1 MAQFQTR
8 MLAFR
13 IRSEEDYNTIMEK
26 ILSSGLTHQQY
37 LLSAALDQP
46 ITNTDGLKA
55 LIPEIKRIGN
65 NINQISKRANENRS
79 ITEFEIEEVRKE
91 LNSIWQLLKSQIHT
105 AV

>member
-1 MAQFQTR
+1 MAQFQTK

-13 IRSEEDYNTIMEK
+13 IRDEGDYNTIMDK
-26 ILSSGLTHQQY
+26 ISLSGLNHQQY
-37 LLSAALDQP
+37 LLSAALDQT

-79 ITEFEIEEVRKE
+79 ITEFEIEEVKKE
-91 LNSIWQLLKSQIHT
+91 LNNIWQLLKSQIHT

>member
-1 MAQFQTR
+1 MAQFQTK

-13 IRSEEDYNTIMEK
+13 IRDEGDYNTIMDK
-26 ILSSGLTHQQY
+26 ISSSGLNHQQY
-37 LLSAALDQP
+37 LLSAALNQP

-79 ITEFEIEEVRKE
+79 ISEFEMEEVKKE
-91 LNSIWQLLKSQIHT
+91 LNSIWQLLKSQIPT

>member
-1 MAQFQTR
+1 MAQFQTK

-13 IRSEEDYNTIMEK
+13 IRDEGDYNTIMDK
-26 ILSSGLTHQQY
+26 ISSSGLNHQQY
-37 LLSAALDQP
+37 LLSAALNQP

-79 ITEFEIEEVRKE
+79 ITEFEIEEVKKE

>member
-1 MAQFQTR
+1 MAQFQTK

-13 IRSEEDYNTIMEK
+13 IRDEGDYNTIMEK

-37 LLSAALDQP
+37 LLSAALDQA

-79 ITEFEIEEVRKE
+79 ISEFEIEEVKKE
-91 LNSIWQLLKSQIHT
+91 LNNIWRLLKSQIHT

>member
-1 MAQFQTR
+1 MAQYQTK

-13 IRSEEDYNTIMEK
+13 IRDEEDYNTIMEK
-26 ILSSGLTHQQY
+26 ILSSGLNHQQY
-37 LLSAALDQP
+37 LLSAALDQT

-79 ITEFEIEEVRKE
+79 ITEFEIEEVKKE
-91 LNSIWQLLKSQIHT
+91 LNSIWQFYK
-105 AV
+105 

>member
-1 MAQFQTR
+1 MAQFQTK

-13 IRSEEDYNTIMEK
+13 IRDEGDYNTIMEK
-26 ILSSGLTHQQY
+26 ISSSGLTHQQY
-37 LLSAALDQP
+37 LLSAALDQT

-65 NINQISKRANENRS
+65 NINQISKHANENRS
-79 ITEFEIEEVRKE
+79 ISEFEIEEVKKE
-91 LNSIWQLLKSQIHT
+91 LNNIWRLLKSQIHT

>member
-13 IRSEEDYNTIMEK
+13 IRDERDYNTIMEK
-26 ILSSGLTHQQY
+26 ILASGLTHQQY
-37 LLSAALDQP
+37 LLSAALDQT

-79 ITEFEIEEVRKE
+79 ITEFEIEEVKKE